1 IAIAGASPMNTFIEK
16 LVWMLRC
23 LGCPFIG
30 VFYSVN
36 IGGKEEPRC
45 LFWLPVEYFD
55 TKEGIKPPYRP
66 VGFYTMKPKANKDIT
81 ERINR
86 CTAKASVLEKFSS
99 IISMYY
105 IVVGVLAGISRTTGS
120 QICEDW
126 PYIPLLLSWT
136 LPALCRRI
144 FYGNLV
150 VKDPKIEFKNITIT
164 MEETP
169 DIRRHKRVTVTLIA
183 FISIVLPW
191 LTLFLAYFTPPIGYY
206 CRSKYVTTICAIWSF
221 NSILAYFWHL
231 KGEKDLTNP
240 SILH

>member
-1 IAIAGASPMNTFIEK
+1 MTDFPQVAHRLLEPIPQYVLGCLPAIAIAGASPMNTFIEK

-45 LFWLPVEYFD
+45 LFWLPVEYFA
-55 TKEGIKPPYRP
+55 TSEGENPPYRP
-66 VGFYTMKPKANKDIT
+66 VGLYTMKLKENNDIK
-81 ERINR
+81 EHVNR

-105 IVVGVLAGISRTTGS
+105 IVVGILAGISRTTGS
-120 QICEDW
+120 HICEDW

-144 FYGNLV
+144 FSGNLV
-150 VKDPKIEFKNITIT
+150 VKDPKIEFRNITIT
-164 MEETP
+164 MEEAP
-169 DIRRHKRVTVTLIA
+169 DIRRHKRLTSHPQLDTIAEANMSRQSVPYGHLIA
-183 FISIVLPW
+183 F
-191 LTLFLAYFTPPIGYY
+191 
-206 CRSKYVTTICAIWSF
+206 
-221 NSILAYFWHL
+221 WHIF
-231 KGEKDLTNP
+231 G
-240 SILH
+240 I